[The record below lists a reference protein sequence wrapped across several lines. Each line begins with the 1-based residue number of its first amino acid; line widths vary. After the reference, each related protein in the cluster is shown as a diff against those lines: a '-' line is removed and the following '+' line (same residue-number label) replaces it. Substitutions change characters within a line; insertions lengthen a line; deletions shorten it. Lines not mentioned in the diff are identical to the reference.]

1 MARVMI
7 ALDEPE
13 QAVGWADRKPWPRR
27 DRVREALLA
36 DAMHLS
42 GQEHEAHAIYA
53 RLCAALPGGLG
64 SLLGQ
69 GRQGFDALLSQASGA
84 IPSPVFAISL
94 LEAIADRPYVQRWW
108 DMAEAEFY
116 DSPYF
121 RLMHAHHL
129 DRQGQQARGLTKLLV
144 LVQEMPRV
152 KAAAEDLH
160 SALETLDPSGSG
172 FDPRLRESLRERARK
187 CGWKVGGKLCAERH
201 DHAGVR
207 QMLGAVDPRPGARG
221 TADGGGRPG

>member
-1 MARVMI
+1 MI

-69 GRQGFDALLSQASGA
+69 GRQGFLHCRWTTWASC
-84 IPSPVFAISL
+84 
-94 LEAIADRPYVQRWW
+94 RW
-108 DMAEAEFY
+108 
-116 DSPYF
+116 
-121 RLMHAHHL
+121 
-129 DRQGQQARGLTKLLV
+129 T
-144 LVQEMPRV
+144 
-152 KAAAEDLH
+152 
-160 SALETLDPSGSG
+160 T
-172 FDPRLRESLRERARK
+172 
-187 CGWKVGGKLCAERH
+187 
-201 DHAGVR
+201 
-207 QMLGAVDPRPGARG
+207 
-221 TADGGGRPG
+221 DGR